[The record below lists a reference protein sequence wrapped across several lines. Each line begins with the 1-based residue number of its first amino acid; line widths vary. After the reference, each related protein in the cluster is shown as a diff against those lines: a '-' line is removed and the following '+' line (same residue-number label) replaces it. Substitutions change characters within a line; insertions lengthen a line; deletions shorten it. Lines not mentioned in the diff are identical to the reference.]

1 MAFTLTQAAK
11 KWAQKTNLE
20 PNIILEIP
28 KINKLFAVSIVK
40 RQIRYG
46 DVGYVY
52 GQTGLV
58 YGQKLTV
65 DNIYPYISLSGTSD
79 TITQQLEID
88 KAESQSTSSI
98 TVRVTDF
105 NQEISRIISYDV
117 TGVELLQ
124 EDCILWL
131 GSSELSFP
139 DDYIELFVGK
149 IQGITP
155 ASGVIDFNIVHPDDI
170 KRAEIFVQAETVTTQ
185 DFLFNSKQIQ
195 EIYYQARADVV
206 GTVDVQY
213 IAGASGDNAIVSVAG
228 NIITVQIDTAATKQK
243 TIKKKIENHEDANQL
258 VTVTIKGNGN
268 ALATL
273 QAITSLDTS
282 LEMFVLDANQFL
294 EPTGDDLLKTY
305 ARIGN
310 EIVEYSG
317 IDYVNNKL
325 TGLTRG
331 ALNSLS
337 FSFEAGQDV
346 KSFYKLGDGT
356 TAYGNAIDLAL
367 KVLLSGHGDYYEE
380 NVSPSNFVQTDLSLV
395 ANSIYFTGVDVVRK
409 YGLSAGDFVT
419 SSGATNGANNFA
431 DKEIASVGY
440 DAAGSYIVLTGV
452 SLVTE
457 VNTTAQ
463 LSFASK
469 YNLLP
474 DGVGLLP
481 KNVDVA
487 QFEYIKAT
495 FGASIAN
502 YEFYLKETV
511 KAKDFINTDIFLP
524 SALRSIPRRGRISC
538 SFAAPP
544 LFNPDTQYLNINT
557 VKNPSQLKIQ
567 RSTGKL
573 FYNAIIWR
581 FNEDSVEDKFL
592 NGVVTLS
599 GDSVS
604 RIKTS
609 NKPLKIEARGLRP
622 SGATT
627 SLIER
632 NTARLLERF
641 QFAAESLNVD
651 VPFKVGW
658 AVEVG
663 DPVVFGDDSLQLT
676 DISRGDRNFKPR
688 IFECTNKSMNWKTG
702 AIKLQLTDTTF
713 SQSIRY
719 GVWSPTSDIDSG
731 STTTEVI
738 IKDSFGTSFPKIER
752 DKWLNYIGKDLLIH
766 SKDYSTQYSTVL
778 KGFSSSDPYKM
789 IVEPA
794 LPAPPAAGFRVDVA
808 KYNDITGGDTFLK
821 SVHVYI
827 DPTVN
832 VVSGTSSTSFDVGLG
847 DVSKFFV
854 GSLVR
859 VHNQDFSVDSGNTGK
874 KVTNITG
881 TTITVEDLG
890 FTPSASDLV
899 DLIGFAIDE
908 GQPYAWL

>member
-1 MAFTLTQAAK
+1 
-11 KWAQKTNLE
+11 
-20 PNIILEIP
+20 
-28 KINKLFAVSIVK
+28 
-40 RQIRYG
+40 
-46 DVGYVY
+46 
-52 GQTGLV
+52 
-58 YGQKLTV
+58 
-65 DNIYPYISLSGTSD
+65 
-79 TITQQLEID
+79 
-88 KAESQSTSSI
+88 
-98 TVRVTDF
+98 
-105 NQEISRIISYDV
+105 
-117 TGVELLQ
+117 
-124 EDCILWL
+124 
-131 GSSELSFP
+131 
-139 DDYIELFVGK
+139 
-149 IQGITP
+149 
-155 ASGVIDFNIVHPDDI
+155 
-170 KRAEIFVQAETVTTQ
+170 
-185 DFLFNSKQIQ
+185 
-195 EIYYQARADVV
+195 
-206 GTVDVQY
+206 
-213 IAGASGDNAIVSVAG
+213 
-228 NIITVQIDTAATKQK
+228 
-243 TIKKKIENHEDANQL
+243 
-258 VTVTIKGNGN
+258 
-268 ALATL
+268 
-273 QAITSLDTS
+273 
-282 LEMFVLDANQFL
+282 
-294 EPTGDDLLKTY
+294 
-305 ARIGN
+305 
-310 EIVEYSG
+310 
-317 IDYVNNKL
+317 
-325 TGLTRG
+325 
-331 ALNSLS
+331 
-337 FSFEAGQDV
+337 
-346 KSFYKLGDGT
+346 
-356 TAYGNAIDLAL
+356 
-367 KVLLSGHGDYYEE
+367 
-380 NVSPSNFVQTDLSLV
+380 
-395 ANSIYFTGVDVVRK
+395 
-409 YGLSAGDFVT
+409 
-419 SSGATNGANNFA
+419 
-431 DKEIASVGY
+431 
-440 DAAGSYIVLTGV
+440 
-452 SLVTE
+452 
-457 VNTTAQ
+457 
-463 LSFASK
+463 
-469 YNLLP
+469 
-474 DGVGLLP
+474 
-481 KNVDVA
+481 
-487 QFEYIKAT
+487 
-495 FGASIAN
+495 
-502 YEFYLKETV
+502 
-511 KAKDFINTDIFLP
+511 LP

-738 IKDSFGTSFPKIER
+738 IKDSFGTNFPKIER

-794 LPAPPAAGFRVDVA
+794 LPSPPAAGFRVDVA

-832 VVSGTSSTSFDVGLG
+832 VVSGTSSTIFDVGLG

-890 FTPSASDLV
+890 FTPSASELV